1 MREKNAQRIIVV
13 DAKRIKNGISWTTHG
28 GMSFSELAATF
39 ESLGCKTAYNLD
51 GGGST
56 TMWLNG
62 KLANEPAMEGLRN
75 ISDIIYFK

>member
-1 MREKNAQRIIVV
+1 MTQGVGWETV
-13 DAKRIKNGISWTTHG
+13 G
-28 GMSFSELAATF
+28 GMNFRELADTF
-39 ESLGCKTAYNLD
+39 EALGCKTAYNLD

-62 KLANEPAMEGLRN
+62 KVANEPTMQGERQ